1 MGGFEAVAAAGSFR
15 DDRPDVVVFPH
26 RWSDEGVSV
35 RTDFTGAHLLH
46 LAVAGCV
53 LNDVY
58 REAVGLGITID
69 GVRVTADGGFDTDEW
84 TSTGIEYRVEI
95 DTPASRA
102 DVEAL
107 IAQVDAVAEIPQ
119 VLRVGMQIDR
129 AR

>member
-15 DDRPDVVVFPH
+15 DDKPDAVAFPH
-26 RWSDEGVSV
+26 RWSAEGVSV